1 MSHNLFARKNGS
13 FTQQRHFIYLL
24 ILLLTLIT
32 ATACGGGQA
41 PEASKARSR
50 AVINAGAI
58 VPAEAVRVAEYLSY
72 YEQQFP
78 EPTGETL
85 GLDLRLGNSRMPVEG
100 GPVWLQI
107 GVQARSAETDFVA
120 PLNLALVIDS
130 SGSMADPDK
139 MPYVK
144 QSLRLFL
151 ESLQPNDI
159 VSIVT
164 YSDEAQLLL
173 PAQPLGD
180 GRWVQATI
188 ERLQPDGST
197 NLHAGMMLGFAEAN
211 RNFDIRRNN
220 RVILLTDGIAN
231 AGVTDS
237 ERIIADALNYNE
249 QGIYLST
256 IGLGLEFNDALLSE
270 LAHQGQGG
278 YSFVDSA
285 QEMERIFRE
294 HVAGLKQ
301 RAASDISLTISP
313 APGVRL
319 VSITG
324 LEGLPPAD
332 GVSIPRPPLG
342 SGDSSVVLAQL
353 EVEPAYRAGAQPV
366 ATVRL
371 SYFDEAG
378 QRSVVSEQPITVER
392 VANLAGYDPT
402 WDLEILRN
410 VTLQQTAEGMR
421 EIDRLFQAGQYE
433 AAWRQAAAL
442 ESRLAEVAR
451 LTNDSQVSED
461 VTLMRRYQETLAEA
475 LWQTEGRTPRLND
488 LPASPTEERP
498 YRGAEPAALP
508 TIEIR

>member
-1 MSHNLFARKNGS
+1 MLHSLFIRKNNRTGIQRR
-13 FTQQRHFIYLL
+13 FTPLL
-24 ILLLTLIT
+24 ILLLCLVTT
-32 ATACGGGQA
+32 AACGGQA

-58 VPAEAVRVAEYLSY
+58 VPAEEVRVAEYLNY
-72 YEQQFP
+72 YEQHFP
-78 EPTGETL
+78 EPTNDPL
-85 GLDLRLGNSRMPVEG
+85 ALDLRLGNSRMPSQA

-107 GVQARSAETDFVA
+107 GIQARSAESDFVA

-130 SGSMADPDK
+130 SGSMADADK

-159 VSIVT
+159 VSIIT
-164 YSDEAQLLL
+164 YSDEAHLLL

-188 ERLQPDGST
+188 DKLQPDGST
-197 NLHAGMMLGFAEAN
+197 NLHAGMMLGFQEVN
-211 RNFDIRRNN
+211 RTFDIRRNN

-231 AGVTDS
+231 AGETNP
-237 ERIIADALNYNE
+237 ERIIADALTYNQ

-285 QEMERIFRE
+285 QEMDRIFRE

-301 RAASDISLTISP
+301 RVAGDISLTVSP
-313 APGVRL
+313 GPGVRL
-319 VSITG
+319 VSVTDLDGI
-324 LEGLPPAD
+324 PPAE
-332 GVSIPRPPLG
+332 GVTIPRPPLG
-342 SGDSSVVLAQL
+342 SGDSNVILAQL
-353 EVEPAYRAGAQPV
+353 EVEPAYRARTQPL
-366 ATVRL
+366 ATVQL
-371 SYFDEAG
+371 TYFDEAA
-378 QRSVVSEQPITVER
+378 QRPVFSEQTITVER
-392 VANLAGYDPT
+392 VENLTGYDPT

-410 VTLQQTAEGMR
+410 VTLQQTAQGMR
-421 EIDRLFQAGQYE
+421 EIDSLFQAGQYE
-433 AAWRQAAAL
+433 TAWRQAAAL

-451 LTNDSQVSED
+451 LTNDPQVVED

-475 LWQTEGRTPRLND
+475 LWQTEGRTPALTD
-488 LPASPTEERP
+488 LPAAPSQERP
-498 YRGAEPAALP
+498 YRGSEPAALP
-508 TIEIR
+508 TVEIR